1 VKKAISQDIAGGVS
15 IKVMKSGGIKRARQT
30 AQIAAQAG
38 WSCYGGDMHETGLG
52 HLPGVHLIASCPEI
66 TLGCEFYHAR
76 YYVKEDILST
86 NFPIDEGHVVVPDS
100 PGLGFSPDIEKIEAL
115 SLK

>member
-1 VKKAISQDIAGGVS
+1 
-15 IKVMKSGGIKRARQT
+15 
-30 AQIAAQAG
+30 
-38 WSCYGGDMHETGLG
+38 MHETGLG

-76 YYVKEDILST
+76 YYVIEDILST
-86 NFPIDEGHVVVPDS
+86 KFPIDEGHVVVPDS
-100 PGLGFSPDIEKIEAL
+100 PGLGFSPDIEKIDAL